1 MKLKEKFNKKDGQ
14 NKKEKK
20 PLKQRIK
27 ESMNGKYL
35 KNGSYSVVISA
46 IFIVIVIVIN
56 MIVGS
61 LPSKYTEFDVSS
73 QKLYSIGDETKAY
86 LKKLDKDITIYQVV
100 QSGSEDETLKRLL
113 EKYAEE
119 SSHIKVET
127 KDPVVNPKFTSQY
140 TNDEVSA
147 NSLIVVCGDRS
158 KVVSYDT
165 IYQSSM
171 DYNTYSYTTTGF
183 DGEGQIDSAIS
194 YVTSENLPVIYTLE
208 GHEELEL
215 NSSLTD
221 SLQKANYDV
230 QSLNLLTQ
238 DAVPEDT
245 GCLLIAAPQK
255 DLSEEESQ
263 KIITYMEAGGKVM
276 IFTEYTGT
284 DMPNLKSVLEN
295 YGVTTGDG
303 VIMEGDTGHYIM
315 QRPYYIVPTIDSS
328 DITSDIKSN
337 NRYVLAP
344 ISQPVK
350 TLSDYRDTL
359 QISSLL
365 STSDEAYIKTD
376 VQNMT
381 TYEKEDSDE
390 EGSFQVGVS
399 VTEQVDDDN
408 TTQLVCFGCASLL
421 DEATDQQ
428 VSGGNTDLVLAALGW
443 MCENDAPVID
453 VTSKSL
459 TMSYLTVPQFDAAYW
474 SIIVCGVIPVVFLL
488 IGTVIWFKRRKQ

>member
-1 MKLKEKFNKKDGQ
+1 MKINIKKKLKSAGST
-14 NKKEKK
+14 
-20 PLKQRIK
+20 IK
-27 ESMNGKYL
+27 EMGSIDKKSL
-35 KNGSYSVVISA
+35 KNGSYSMGITAIVIAVLVVI
-46 IFIVIVIVIN
+46 N
-56 MIVGS
+56 LIVGQI
-61 LPSKYTEFDVSS
+61 PEKYTQVDVST
-73 QKLYSIGDETKAY
+73 QKLYTISDTTEKY
-86 LKKLDKDITIYQVV
+86 LKDMNTDVTIYHIV
-100 QSGSEDETLKRLL
+100 QSGKEDSVL
-113 EKYAEE
+113 EKMLTRYEEE
-119 SSHIKVET
+119 SKHIKVEK
-127 KDPVVNPKFTSQY
+127 KDPVLYPNFTSQY
-140 TNDEVSA
+140 TSDDVA
-147 NSLIVVCGDRS
+147 DNSLIVVAGEKS
-158 KVVSYDT
+158 KVISYSDLYET
-165 IYQSSM
+165 EM
-171 DYNTYSYTTTGF
+171 DYTTYQTNTIGF

-238 DAVPEDT
+238 DAVPKDT
-245 GCLLIAAPQK
+245 GCLMIAAPQK
-255 DLSEEESQ
+255 DLSEEEAQ

-365 STSDEAYIKTD
+365 STSDKAYIKTD

-474 SIIVCGVIPVVFLL
+474 SIIVCGVIPVAFLL

>member
-1 MKLKEKFNKKDGQ
+1 MKINIKKKLKSAGSTIKGMGSIDKK
-14 NKKEKK
+14 
-20 PLKQRIK
+20 
-27 ESMNGKYL
+27 SL
-35 KNGSYSVVISA
+35 KNGSYSMGITAIVIAVLVVI
-46 IFIVIVIVIN
+46 N
-56 MIVGS
+56 LIVGQI
-61 LPSKYTEFDVSS
+61 PEKYTQVDVST
-73 QKLYSIGDETKAY
+73 QKLYTISDTTVKY
-86 LKKLDKDITIYQVV
+86 LKDMNTDVTIYHIV
-100 QSGSEDETLKRLL
+100 QSGKEDSVL
-113 EKYAEE
+113 EKMLTRYEEE
-119 SSHIKVET
+119 SKHIKVEK
-127 KDPVVNPKFTSQY
+127 KDPVLYPNFTSQY
-140 TNDEVSA
+140 TSDDVA
-147 NSLIVVCGDRS
+147 DNSLIVVAGEKS
-158 KVVSYDT
+158 KVISYSDLYET
-165 IYQSSM
+165 EM
-171 DYNTYSYTTTGF
+171 DYTTYQTNTTGF

-245 GCLLIAAPQK
+245 ACLMIAAPQK
-255 DLSEEESQ
+255 DLSEEEAQ

-474 SIIVCGVIPVVFLL
+474 SIIVCGVIPVAFLL

>member
-1 MKLKEKFNKKDGQ
+1 
-14 NKKEKK
+14 
-20 PLKQRIK
+20 
-27 ESMNGKYL
+27 
-35 KNGSYSVVISA
+35 
-46 IFIVIVIVIN
+46 
-56 MIVGS
+56 
-61 LPSKYTEFDVSS
+61 
-73 QKLYSIGDETKAY
+73 
-86 LKKLDKDITIYQVV
+86 
-100 QSGSEDETLKRLL
+100 
-113 EKYAEE
+113 
-119 SSHIKVET
+119 
-127 KDPVVNPKFTSQY
+127 
-140 TNDEVSA
+140 
-147 NSLIVVCGDRS
+147 
-158 KVVSYDT
+158 
-165 IYQSSM
+165 
-171 DYNTYSYTTTGF
+171 
-183 DGEGQIDSAIS
+183 
-194 YVTSENLPVIYTLE
+194 
-208 GHEELEL
+208 
-215 NSSLTD
+215 
-221 SLQKANYDV
+221 
-230 QSLNLLTQ
+230 
-238 DAVPEDT
+238 
-245 GCLLIAAPQK
+245 
-255 DLSEEESQ
+255 
-263 KIITYMEAGGKVM
+263 MEAGGKVM

>member
-1 MKLKEKFNKKDGQ
+1 MKLKEKL
-14 NKKEKK
+14 KKENHNKTDRKK
-20 PLKQRIK
+20 LTEISKKHI
-27 ESMNGKYL
+27 
-35 KNGSYSVVISA
+35 KNGSYAMVMSV
-46 IFIVIVIVIN
+46 IFIAVVIVIN
-56 MIVGS
+56 MIVS
-61 LPSKYTEFDVSS
+61 TIPSKYSEIDISS
-73 QKLYSIGDETKAY
+73 QKLYSIGDETKKM
-86 LKKLDKDITIYQVV
+86 LKDLEKDVTIYQIA
-100 QSGSEDETLKRLL
+100 QSGSEDENISNLLK
-113 EKYAEE
+113 KYEDE
-119 SSHIKVET
+119 SKHIKVEQ
-127 KDPVVNPKFTSQY
+127 KDPVVNPKFVSQY
-140 TNDEVSA
+140 TSDDVA
-147 NSLIVVCGDRS
+147 DNSLIVVAGEKS
-158 KVVSYDT
+158 KVISYSDLYET
-165 IYQSSM
+165 EM
-171 DYNTYSYTTTGF
+171 DYTTYQTNTTGF

-255 DLSEEESQ
+255 DLSEEEAQ

>member
-1 MKLKEKFNKKDGQ
+1 MKINIKKKLKSAGST
-14 NKKEKK
+14 
-20 PLKQRIK
+20 IK
-27 ESMNGKYL
+27 EMGSIDKKSL
-35 KNGSYSVVISA
+35 KNGSYSMGITAIVIAVLVVI
-46 IFIVIVIVIN
+46 N
-56 MIVGS
+56 LIVGQI
-61 LPSKYTEFDVSS
+61 PEKYTQVDVST
-73 QKLYSIGDETKAY
+73 QKLYTISDTTEKY
-86 LKKLDKDITIYQVV
+86 LKDMNTDVTIYHIV
-100 QSGSEDETLKRLL
+100 QSGKEDSVL
-113 EKYAEE
+113 EKMLTRYEEE
-119 SSHIKVET
+119 SKHIKVEK
-127 KDPVVNPKFTSQY
+127 KDPVLYPNFTSQY
-140 TNDEVSA
+140 TSDDVA
-147 NSLIVVCGDRS
+147 DNSLIVVAGEKS
-158 KVVSYDT
+158 KVISYSDLYET
-165 IYQSSM
+165 EM
-171 DYNTYSYTTTGF
+171 DYTTYQTNTTGF

-238 DAVPEDT
+238 DAVPKDT
-245 GCLLIAAPQK
+245 GCLMIAAPQK
-255 DLSEEESQ
+255 DLSEEEAQ

-365 STSDEAYIKTD
+365 STSDKAYIKTD

>member
-1 MKLKEKFNKKDGQ
+1 MKADLIIPTYRPDDTFCLLLQKLQEQTFVVHRVIILNTEEKLWKEAVEKYPIEQSLCGLPCEYTLYHIS
-14 NKKEKK
+14 KEMFDHGGTRMCGVKH
-20 PLKQRIK
+20 
-27 ESMNGKYL
+27 SD
-35 KNGSYSVVISA
+35 A
-46 IFIVIVIVIN
+46 DIVIF
-56 MIVGS
+56 M
-61 LPSKYTEFDVSS
+61 
-73 QKLYSIGDETKAY
+73 
-86 LKKLDKDITIYQVV
+86 
-100 QSGSEDETLKRLL
+100 
-113 EKYAEE
+113 
-119 SSHIKVET
+119 
-127 KDPVVNPKFTSQY
+127 
-140 TNDEVSA
+140 
-147 NSLIVVCGDRS
+147 
-158 KVVSYDT
+158 
-165 IYQSSM
+165 
-171 DYNTYSYTTTGF
+171 
-183 DGEGQIDSAIS
+183 
-194 YVTSENLPVIYTLE
+194 
-208 GHEELEL
+208 
-215 NSSLTD
+215 
-221 SLQKANYDV
+221 
-230 QSLNLLTQ
+230 TQ

-255 DLSEEESQ
+255 DLSEEETQ

>member
-1 MKLKEKFNKKDGQ
+1 MKINIKKKLKSAGST
-14 NKKEKK
+14 
-20 PLKQRIK
+20 IK
-27 ESMNGKYL
+27 EMGSIDKKSL
-35 KNGSYSVVISA
+35 KNGSYSMGITAIVIEVLVVI
-46 IFIVIVIVIN
+46 N
-56 MIVGS
+56 LIVGQI
-61 LPSKYTEFDVSS
+61 PEKYTQVDVST
-73 QKLYSIGDETKAY
+73 QKLYTISDTTEKY
-86 LKKLDKDITIYQVV
+86 LKDMNTDVTIYHIV
-100 QSGSEDETLKRLL
+100 QSGKEDSVL
-113 EKYAEE
+113 EKMLTRYEEE
-119 SSHIKVET
+119 SKHIKVEK
-127 KDPVVNPKFTSQY
+127 KDPVLYPNFTSQY
-140 TNDEVSA
+140 TSDDVA
-147 NSLIVVCGDRS
+147 DNSLIVVAGEKS
-158 KVVSYDT
+158 KVISYSDLYET
-165 IYQSSM
+165 EM
-171 DYNTYSYTTTGF
+171 DYTTYQTNTTGF

-238 DAVPEDT
+238 DAVPKDT
-245 GCLLIAAPQK
+245 GCLMIAAPQK
-255 DLSEEESQ
+255 DLSEEEAQ

-365 STSDEAYIKTD
+365 STSDKAYIKTD

>member
-1 MKLKEKFNKKDGQ
+1 MKINIKKKLKSAGST
-14 NKKEKK
+14 
-20 PLKQRIK
+20 IK
-27 ESMNGKYL
+27 EMGSIDKKSL
-35 KNGSYSVVISA
+35 KNGSYSMVITAIVIAVLVVI
-46 IFIVIVIVIN
+46 N
-56 MIVGS
+56 LIVGQI
-61 LPSKYTEFDVSS
+61 PEKYTQVDVST
-73 QKLYSIGDETKAY
+73 QKLYTISDTTVKY
-86 LKKLDKDITIYQVV
+86 LKDMNTDVTIYHIV
-100 QSGSEDETLKRLL
+100 QSGKEDSVL
-113 EKYAEE
+113 ERMLTRYEEE
-119 SSHIKVET
+119 SKHIKVEK
-127 KDPVVNPKFTSQY
+127 KDPVLYPNFTSQY
-140 TNDEVSA
+140 TGDDVA
-147 NSLIVVCGDRS
+147 DNSLIVVAGEKS
-158 KVVSYDT
+158 KVISYSDLYET
-165 IYQSSM
+165 EM
-171 DYNTYSYTTTGF
+171 DYTTYQTNTTGF

-238 DAVPEDT
+238 DAVPKDT
-245 GCLLIAAPQK
+245 GCLMIAAPQK
-255 DLSEEESQ
+255 DLSEEEAQ

-365 STSDEAYIKTD
+365 STSDKAYIKTD

-443 MCENDAPVID
+443 MCKNDAPVID

>member
-1 MKLKEKFNKKDGQ
+1 MKINIKKKLKSAGST
-14 NKKEKK
+14 
-20 PLKQRIK
+20 IK
-27 ESMNGKYL
+27 EMGSIDKKSL
-35 KNGSYSVVISA
+35 KNGSYSMGITAIVIAVLVVI
-46 IFIVIVIVIN
+46 N
-56 MIVGS
+56 LIVGQI
-61 LPSKYTEFDVSS
+61 PEKYTQVDVST
-73 QKLYSIGDETKAY
+73 QKLYTISDTTEKY
-86 LKKLDKDITIYQVV
+86 LKDMNTDVTIYHIV
-100 QSGSEDETLKRLL
+100 QSGKEDSVL
-113 EKYAEE
+113 EKMLTRYEEE
-119 SSHIKVET
+119 SKHIKVEK
-127 KDPVVNPKFTSQY
+127 KDPVLYPNFTSQY
-140 TNDEVSA
+140 TSDDVA
-147 NSLIVVCGDRS
+147 DNSLIVVAGEKS
-158 KVVSYDT
+158 KVISYSDLYET
-165 IYQSSM
+165 EM
-171 DYNTYSYTTTGF
+171 DYTTYQTNTTGF

-238 DAVPEDT
+238 DAVPKDT
-245 GCLLIAAPQK
+245 GCLMIAAPQK
-255 DLSEEESQ
+255 DLSEEEAQ

-365 STSDEAYIKTD
+365 STSDKAYIKTD

-443 MCENDAPVID
+443 MCENDAPIID

>member
-1 MKLKEKFNKKDGQ
+1 MKINIKKKLKSAGSTIKGMGSIDKK
-14 NKKEKK
+14 
-20 PLKQRIK
+20 
-27 ESMNGKYL
+27 SL
-35 KNGSYSVVISA
+35 KNGSYSMGITAIVIAVLVVI
-46 IFIVIVIVIN
+46 N
-56 MIVGS
+56 LIVGQI
-61 LPSKYTEFDVSS
+61 PEKYTQVDVST
-73 QKLYSIGDETKAY
+73 QKLYTISDTTVKY
-86 LKKLDKDITIYQVV
+86 LKDMNTDVTIYHIV
-100 QSGSEDETLKRLL
+100 QSGKEDSVL
-113 EKYAEE
+113 EKMLTRYEEE
-119 SSHIKVET
+119 SKHIKVEK
-127 KDPVVNPKFTSQY
+127 KDPVLYPNFTSQY
-140 TNDEVSA
+140 TSDDVA
-147 NSLIVVCGDRS
+147 DNSLIVVAGEKS
-158 KVVSYDT
+158 KVISYSDLYET
-165 IYQSSM
+165 EM
-171 DYNTYSYTTTGF
+171 DYTTYQTNTTGF

-238 DAVPEDT
+238 DAVSEDT

-255 DLSEEESQ
+255 DLSEEETQ

>member
-1 MKLKEKFNKKDGQ
+1 MKINIKKKLKSAGST
-14 NKKEKK
+14 
-20 PLKQRIK
+20 IK
-27 ESMNGKYL
+27 EMGSIDKKSL
-35 KNGSYSVVISA
+35 KNGSYSMGITAIVIAVLVVI
-46 IFIVIVIVIN
+46 N
-56 MIVGS
+56 LIVGQI
-61 LPSKYTEFDVSS
+61 PEKYTQVDVST
-73 QKLYSIGDETKAY
+73 QKLYTISDTTEKY
-86 LKKLDKDITIYQVV
+86 LKDMNTDVTIYHIV
-100 QSGSEDETLKRLL
+100 QSGKEDSVL
-113 EKYAEE
+113 EKMLTRYEEE
-119 SSHIKVET
+119 SKHIKVEK
-127 KDPVVNPKFTSQY
+127 KDPVLYPNFTSQY
-140 TNDEVSA
+140 TSDDVA
-147 NSLIVVCGDRS
+147 DNSLIVVAGEKS
-158 KVVSYDT
+158 KVISYSDLYET
-165 IYQSSM
+165 EM
-171 DYNTYSYTTTGF
+171 DYTTYQTNTTGF

-238 DAVPEDT
+238 DAVPKDT
-245 GCLLIAAPQK
+245 GCLMIAAPQK
-255 DLSEEESQ
+255 DLSEEEAQ

-365 STSDEAYIKTD
+365 STSDKAYIKSD

>member
-1 MKLKEKFNKKDGQ
+1 MKINIKKKLKSAGST
-14 NKKEKK
+14 
-20 PLKQRIK
+20 IK
-27 ESMNGKYL
+27 EMGSIDKKSL
-35 KNGSYSVVISA
+35 KNGSYSMGITAIVIAVLVVI
-46 IFIVIVIVIN
+46 N
-56 MIVGS
+56 LIVGQI
-61 LPSKYTEFDVSS
+61 PEKYTQVDVST
-73 QKLYSIGDETKAY
+73 QKLYTISDTTEKY
-86 LKKLDKDITIYQVV
+86 LKDMNTDVTIYHIV
-100 QSGSEDETLKRLL
+100 QSGKEDSVL
-113 EKYAEE
+113 EKMLTRYEEE
-119 SSHIKVET
+119 SKHIKVEK
-127 KDPVVNPKFTSQY
+127 KDPVLYPNFTSQY
-140 TNDEVSA
+140 TSDDVA
-147 NSLIVVCGDRS
+147 DNSLIVVAGEKS
-158 KVVSYDT
+158 KVISYSDLYET
-165 IYQSSM
+165 EM
-171 DYNTYSYTTTGF
+171 DYTTYQTNTTGF

-238 DAVPEDT
+238 DAVPKDT
-245 GCLLIAAPQK
+245 GCLMIAAPQK
-255 DLSEEESQ
+255 DLSEEEAQ

-365 STSDEAYIKTD
+365 STSDKAYIKTD

-408 TTQLVCFGCASLL
+408 TTQLVWFRLCQPSGRSYRSAGIRRQYGSGAGSAGL
-421 DEATDQQ
+421 D
-428 VSGGNTDLVLAALGW
+428 V
-443 MCENDAPVID
+443 
-453 VTSKSL
+453 
-459 TMSYLTVPQFDAAYW
+459 
-474 SIIVCGVIPVVFLL
+474 
-488 IGTVIWFKRRKQ
+488 

>member
-1 MKLKEKFNKKDGQ
+1 MKINIKKKLKSAGST
-14 NKKEKK
+14 
-20 PLKQRIK
+20 IK
-27 ESMNGKYL
+27 EMGSIDKKSL
-35 KNGSYSVVISA
+35 KNGSYSMGITAIVIAVLVVI
-46 IFIVIVIVIN
+46 N
-56 MIVGS
+56 LIVGQI
-61 LPSKYTEFDVSS
+61 PEKYTQVDVST
-73 QKLYSIGDETKAY
+73 QKLYTISDTTEKY
-86 LKKLDKDITIYQVV
+86 LKDMNTDVTIYHIV
-100 QSGSEDETLKRLL
+100 QSGKEDSVL
-113 EKYAEE
+113 EKMLTRYEEE
-119 SSHIKVET
+119 SKHIKVEK
-127 KDPVVNPKFTSQY
+127 KDPVLYPNFTSQY
-140 TNDEVSA
+140 TSDDVA
-147 NSLIVVCGDRS
+147 DNSLIVVAGEKS
-158 KVVSYDT
+158 KVISYSDLYET
-165 IYQSSM
+165 EM
-171 DYNTYSYTTTGF
+171 DYTTYQTNTTGF

-238 DAVPEDT
+238 DAVPKDT
-245 GCLLIAAPQK
+245 GCLMIAAPQK
-255 DLSEEESQ
+255 DLSEEEAQ

-365 STSDEAYIKTD
+365 STSDKAYIKTD

-488 IGTVIWFKRRKQ
+488 IGTVI

>member
-1 MKLKEKFNKKDGQ
+1 MKINIKKKLKSAGSTIKGMGSIDKK
-14 NKKEKK
+14 
-20 PLKQRIK
+20 
-27 ESMNGKYL
+27 SL
-35 KNGSYSVVISA
+35 KNGSYSMGITAIVIAVLVVI
-46 IFIVIVIVIN
+46 N
-56 MIVGS
+56 LIVGQI
-61 LPSKYTEFDVSS
+61 PEKYTQVDVST
-73 QKLYSIGDETKAY
+73 QKLYTISDTTVKY
-86 LKKLDKDITIYQVV
+86 LKDMNTDVTIYHIV
-100 QSGSEDETLKRLL
+100 QSGKEDSVL
-113 EKYAEE
+113 EKMLTRYEEE
-119 SSHIKVET
+119 SKHIKVEK
-127 KDPVVNPKFTSQY
+127 KDPVLYPNFTSQY
-140 TNDEVSA
+140 TSDDVA
-147 NSLIVVCGDRS
+147 DNSLIVVAGEKS
-158 KVVSYDT
+158 KVISYSDLYET
-165 IYQSSM
+165 EM
-171 DYNTYSYTTTGF
+171 DYTTYQTNTTGF

-208 GHEELEL
+208 GHEE
-215 NSSLTD
+215 
-221 SLQKANYDV
+221 
-230 QSLNLLTQ
+230 
-238 DAVPEDT
+238 PEDT

-255 DLSEEESQ
+255 DLSEEETQ

-350 TLSDYRDTL
+350 TLIDYRDTL

>member
-1 MKLKEKFNKKDGQ
+1 MKYRNVGKAGIKVSEIALGSWMTDLKESSEEDVAKEVVKLAYENGINFFDCADAYSGGAAERFFGEVLKEFPRKDLVISSKVYFPTGDGVNDRGLSRKHIMENCEQ
-14 NKKEKK
+14 
-20 PLKQRIK
+20 
-27 ESMNGKYL
+27 SL
-35 KNGSYSVVISA
+35 KNMNLDY
-46 IFIVIVIVIN
+46 
-56 MIVGS
+56 
-61 LPSKYTEFDVSS
+61 LD
-73 QKLYSIGDETKAY
+73 LYYCHRYDENTD
-86 LKKLDKDITIYQVV
+86 L
-100 QSGSEDETLKRLL
+100 EETLRAMSDLV
-113 EKYAEE
+113 AQG
-119 SSHIKVET
+119 KVLYYG
-127 KDPVVNPKFTSQY
+127 V
-140 TNDEVSA
+140 
-147 NSLIVVCGDRS
+147 
-158 KVVSYDT
+158 
-165 IYQSSM
+165 
-171 DYNTYSYTTTGF
+171 
-183 DGEGQIDSAIS
+183 
-194 YVTSENLPVIYTLE
+194 
-208 GHEELEL
+208 
-215 NSSLTD
+215 
-221 SLQKANYDV
+221 
-230 QSLNLLTQ
+230 
-238 DAVPEDT
+238 
-245 GCLLIAAPQK
+245 
-255 DLSEEESQ
+255 SEEWGSARIEEAQ

-359 QISSLL
+359 EITPLL
-365 STSDEAYIKTD
+365 STSDKAYTKKE
-376 VQNMT
+376 VQNMS
-381 TYEKEDSDE
+381 TYEKEDGDE

-408 TTQLVCFGCASLL
+408 TTQLVYFGCASLL

-428 VSGGNTDLVLAALGW
+428 VSGGNTDLVLAVLGW

-474 SIIVCGVIPVVFLL
+474 SIIVCGVIPVAFLL
-488 IGTVIWFKRRKQ
+488 IGTLIWFKRRKQ

>member
-1 MKLKEKFNKKDGQ
+1 MKINIKKKLKSAGSTIKGMGSIDKK
-14 NKKEKK
+14 
-20 PLKQRIK
+20 
-27 ESMNGKYL
+27 SL
-35 KNGSYSVVISA
+35 KNGSYSMGITAIVIAVLVVI
-46 IFIVIVIVIN
+46 N
-56 MIVGS
+56 LIVGQI
-61 LPSKYTEFDVSS
+61 PEKYTQVDVST
-73 QKLYSIGDETKAY
+73 QKLYTISDTTVKY
-86 LKKLDKDITIYQVV
+86 LKDMNTDVTIYHIV
-100 QSGSEDETLKRLL
+100 QSGKEDSVL
-113 EKYAEE
+113 EKMLARYEEE
-119 SSHIKVET
+119 SKHIKVEK
-127 KDPVVNPKFTSQY
+127 KDPVLYPNFTSQY
-140 TNDEVSA
+140 TSDDVA
-147 NSLIVVCGDRS
+147 DNSLIVVAGEKS
-158 KVVSYDT
+158 KVISYSDLYET
-165 IYQSSM
+165 EM
-171 DYNTYSYTTTGF
+171 DYTTYQTNTTGF

-245 GCLLIAAPQK
+245 GCLLIATPQK
-255 DLSEEESQ
+255 DLSEEETQ

>member
-1 MKLKEKFNKKDGQ
+1 MKINIKKKLKSAGST
-14 NKKEKK
+14 
-20 PLKQRIK
+20 IK
-27 ESMNGKYL
+27 EMGSIDKKSL
-35 KNGSYSVVISA
+35 KNGSYSMGITAIVIAVLVVI
-46 IFIVIVIVIN
+46 N
-56 MIVGS
+56 LIVGQI
-61 LPSKYTEFDVSS
+61 PEKYTQVDVST
-73 QKLYSIGDETKAY
+73 QKLYTISDTTEKY
-86 LKKLDKDITIYQVV
+86 LKDMNTDVTIYHIV
-100 QSGSEDETLKRLL
+100 QSGKEDSVL
-113 EKYAEE
+113 EKMLTRYEEE
-119 SSHIKVET
+119 SKHIKVEK
-127 KDPVVNPKFTSQY
+127 KDPVLYPNFTSQY
-140 TNDEVSA
+140 TSDDVA
-147 NSLIVVCGDRS
+147 DNSLIVVAGEKS
-158 KVVSYDT
+158 KVISYSDLYET
-165 IYQSSM
+165 EM
-171 DYNTYSYTTTGF
+171 DYTTYQTNTTGF

-238 DAVPEDT
+238 DAVPKDT
-245 GCLLIAAPQK
+245 GCLMIAAPQK
-255 DLSEEESQ
+255 DLSEEEAQ

-365 STSDEAYIKTD
+365 STSDKAYIKTD

-408 TTQLVCFGCASLL
+408 TTQLVYFGCASLL

>member
-1 MKLKEKFNKKDGQ
+1 MKINIKKKLKSAGSTIKGMGSIDKK
-14 NKKEKK
+14 
-20 PLKQRIK
+20 
-27 ESMNGKYL
+27 SL
-35 KNGSYSVVISA
+35 KNGSYSMGITAIVIAVLVVI
-46 IFIVIVIVIN
+46 N
-56 MIVGS
+56 LIVGQI
-61 LPSKYTEFDVSS
+61 PEKYTQVDVST
-73 QKLYSIGDETKAY
+73 QKLYTISDTTVKY
-86 LKKLDKDITIYQVV
+86 LKDMNTDVTIYHIV
-100 QSGSEDETLKRLL
+100 QSGKEDSVL
-113 EKYAEE
+113 EKMLTRYEEE
-119 SSHIKVET
+119 SKHIKVEK
-127 KDPVVNPKFTSQY
+127 KDPVLYPNFTSQY
-140 TNDEVSA
+140 TSDDVA
-147 NSLIVVCGDRS
+147 DNSLIVVAGEKS
-158 KVVSYDT
+158 KVISYSDLYET
-165 IYQSSM
+165 EM
-171 DYNTYSYTTTGF
+171 DYTTYQTNTTGF

-238 DAVPEDT
+238 DAVQEDT

-255 DLSEEESQ
+255 DLSEEETQ

>member
-1 MKLKEKFNKKDGQ
+1 MKINIKKKLKSAGSTIKGMGSIDKK
-14 NKKEKK
+14 
-20 PLKQRIK
+20 
-27 ESMNGKYL
+27 SL
-35 KNGSYSVVISA
+35 KNGSYSMGITAIVIAVLVVI
-46 IFIVIVIVIN
+46 N
-56 MIVGS
+56 LIVGQI
-61 LPSKYTEFDVSS
+61 PEKYTQVDVST
-73 QKLYSIGDETKAY
+73 QKLYTISDTTVKY
-86 LKKLDKDITIYQVV
+86 LKDMNTDVTIYHIV
-100 QSGSEDETLKRLL
+100 QSGKEDSVL
-113 EKYAEE
+113 EKMLTRYEEE
-119 SSHIKVET
+119 SKHIKVEK
-127 KDPVVNPKFTSQY
+127 KDPVLYPNFTSQY
-140 TNDEVSA
+140 TSDDVA
-147 NSLIVVCGDRS
+147 DNSLIVVAGEKS
-158 KVVSYDT
+158 KVISYSDLYET
-165 IYQSSM
+165 EM
-171 DYNTYSYTTTGF
+171 DYTTYQTNTTGF

-245 GCLLIAAPQK
+245 GCLLIEAPQK
-255 DLSEEESQ
+255 DLSEEETQ

>member
-1 MKLKEKFNKKDGQ
+1 MKINIKKKLKSAGST
-14 NKKEKK
+14 
-20 PLKQRIK
+20 IK
-27 ESMNGKYL
+27 EMGSIDKKSL
-35 KNGSYSVVISA
+35 KNGSYSMGITAIVIAVLVVI
-46 IFIVIVIVIN
+46 N
-56 MIVGS
+56 LIVGQI
-61 LPSKYTEFDVSS
+61 PEKYTQVDVST
-73 QKLYSIGDETKAY
+73 QKLYTISDTTEKY
-86 LKKLDKDITIYQVV
+86 LKDMNTDVTIYHIV
-100 QSGSEDETLKRLL
+100 QSGKEDSVL
-113 EKYAEE
+113 EKMLTRYEEE
-119 SSHIKVET
+119 SKHIKVEK
-127 KDPVVNPKFTSQY
+127 KDPVLYPNFTSQY
-140 TNDEVSA
+140 TSDDVA
-147 NSLIVVCGDRS
+147 DNSLIVVAGEKS
-158 KVVSYDT
+158 KVISYSDLYET
-165 IYQSSM
+165 EM
-171 DYNTYSYTTTGF
+171 DYTTYQTNTTGF

-238 DAVPEDT
+238 DAVPKDT
-245 GCLLIAAPQK
+245 GCLMIAAPQK
-255 DLSEEESQ
+255 DLSEEEAQ

-365 STSDEAYIKTD
+365 STSDKAYIKTD

-453 VTSKSL
+453 ATSKSL

>member
-1 MKLKEKFNKKDGQ
+1 MKINIKKKLKSAGST
-14 NKKEKK
+14 
-20 PLKQRIK
+20 IK
-27 ESMNGKYL
+27 EMGSIDKKSL
-35 KNGSYSVVISA
+35 KNGSYSMGITAIVIAVLVVI
-46 IFIVIVIVIN
+46 N
-56 MIVGS
+56 LIVGQI
-61 LPSKYTEFDVSS
+61 PEKYTQVDVST
-73 QKLYSIGDETKAY
+73 QKLYTISDTTEKY
-86 LKKLDKDITIYQVV
+86 LKDMNTDVTIYHIV
-100 QSGSEDETLKRLL
+100 QSGKEDSVL
-113 EKYAEE
+113 EKMLTRYEEE
-119 SSHIKVET
+119 SKHIKVEK
-127 KDPVVNPKFTSQY
+127 KDPVLYPNFTSQY
-140 TNDEVSA
+140 TSDDVA
-147 NSLIVVCGDRS
+147 DNSLIVVAGEKS
-158 KVVSYDT
+158 KVISYSDLYET
-165 IYQSSM
+165 EM
-171 DYNTYSYTTTGF
+171 DYTTYQTNTTGF

-238 DAVPEDT
+238 DAVPKDT
-245 GCLLIAAPQK
+245 GCLMIAAPQK
-255 DLSEEESQ
+255 DLSEKEAQ

-365 STSDEAYIKTD
+365 STSDKAYIKTD

>member
-1 MKLKEKFNKKDGQ
+1 MKINIKKKLKSAGST
-14 NKKEKK
+14 
-20 PLKQRIK
+20 IK
-27 ESMNGKYL
+27 EMGSIDKKSL
-35 KNGSYSVVISA
+35 KNGSYSMGITAIVIAVLVVI
-46 IFIVIVIVIN
+46 N
-56 MIVGS
+56 LIVGQI
-61 LPSKYTEFDVSS
+61 PEKYTQVDVST
-73 QKLYSIGDETKAY
+73 QKLYTISDTTEKY
-86 LKKLDKDITIYQVV
+86 LKDMNTDVIIYHIV
-100 QSGSEDETLKRLL
+100 QSGKEDSVL
-113 EKYAEE
+113 EKMLTRYEEE
-119 SSHIKVET
+119 SKHIKVEK
-127 KDPVVNPKFTSQY
+127 KDPVLYPNFTSQY
-140 TNDEVSA
+140 TSDDVA
-147 NSLIVVCGDRS
+147 DNSLIVVAGEKS
-158 KVVSYDT
+158 KVISYSDLYET
-165 IYQSSM
+165 EM
-171 DYNTYSYTTTGF
+171 DYTTYQTNTTGF

-238 DAVPEDT
+238 DAVPKDT
-245 GCLLIAAPQK
+245 GCLMIAAPQK
-255 DLSEEESQ
+255 DLSEEEAQ

-365 STSDEAYIKTD
+365 STSDKAYIKTD

-474 SIIVCGVIPVVFLL
+474 SIIVCGVIPVAFLL

>member
-1 MKLKEKFNKKDGQ
+1 MKINIKKKLKSAGST
-14 NKKEKK
+14 
-20 PLKQRIK
+20 IK
-27 ESMNGKYL
+27 EMGSIDKKSL
-35 KNGSYSVVISA
+35 KNGSYSMGITAIVIAVLVVI
-46 IFIVIVIVIN
+46 N
-56 MIVGS
+56 LIVGQI
-61 LPSKYTEFDVSS
+61 PEKYTQVDVST
-73 QKLYSIGDETKAY
+73 QKLYTISDTTEKY
-86 LKKLDKDITIYQVV
+86 LKDMNTDVTIYHIV
-100 QSGSEDETLKRLL
+100 QSGKEDSVL
-113 EKYAEE
+113 EKMLTRYEEE
-119 SSHIKVET
+119 SKHIKVEK
-127 KDPVVNPKFTSQY
+127 KDPVLYPNFTSQY
-140 TNDEVSA
+140 TSDDVA
-147 NSLIVVCGDRS
+147 DNSLIVVAGEKS
-158 KVVSYDT
+158 KVISYSDLYET
-165 IYQSSM
+165 EM
-171 DYNTYSYTTTGF
+171 DYTTYQTNTTGF

-238 DAVPEDT
+238 DAVPKDT

-255 DLSEEESQ
+255 DLSEEEAQ

-365 STSDEAYIKTD
+365 STSDKAYIKTD

-408 TTQLVCFGCASLL
+408 TTQLVYFGCASLL

-428 VSGGNTDLVLAALGW
+428 VSGGNTDLVLAAMGW

-474 SIIVCGVIPVVFLL
+474 SIIVCGVIPVAFLL

>member
-1 MKLKEKFNKKDGQ
+1 MKINIKKKLKSAGSTIKEMGSINKK
-14 NKKEKK
+14 
-20 PLKQRIK
+20 
-27 ESMNGKYL
+27 SL
-35 KNGSYSVVISA
+35 KNGSYSMGITAIVIAVLVVI
-46 IFIVIVIVIN
+46 N
-56 MIVGS
+56 LIVGQI
-61 LPSKYTEFDVSS
+61 PEKYTQVDVST
-73 QKLYSIGDETKAY
+73 QKLYTISDTTEKY
-86 LKKLDKDITIYQVV
+86 LKDMNTDVTIYHIV
-100 QSGSEDETLKRLL
+100 QSGKEDSVL
-113 EKYAEE
+113 EKMLTRYEEE
-119 SSHIKVET
+119 SKHIKVEK
-127 KDPVVNPKFTSQY
+127 KDPVLYPNFTSQY
-140 TNDEVSA
+140 TSDDVA
-147 NSLIVVCGDRS
+147 DNSLIVVAGEKS
-158 KVVSYDT
+158 KVISYSDLYET
-165 IYQSSM
+165 EM
-171 DYNTYSYTTTGF
+171 DYTTYQTNTTGF

-208 GHEELEL
+208 SHEELEL

-238 DAVPEDT
+238 DAVPKDT
-245 GCLLIAAPQK
+245 GCLMIAAPQK
-255 DLSEEESQ
+255 DLSEEEAQ

-284 DMPNLKSVLEN
+284 DMPNLKRVLEN

-365 STSDEAYIKTD
+365 STSDKAYIKTN

>member
-1 MKLKEKFNKKDGQ
+1 MKINI
-14 NKKEKK
+14 KKE
-20 PLKQRIK
+20 LKSAGSTIK
-27 ESMNGKYL
+27 EMGSIDKKSL
-35 KNGSYSVVISA
+35 KNGSYSMGITAIVIAVLVVI
-46 IFIVIVIVIN
+46 N
-56 MIVGS
+56 LIVGQI
-61 LPSKYTEFDVSS
+61 PEKYTQVDVST
-73 QKLYSIGDETKAY
+73 QKLYTISDTTEKY
-86 LKKLDKDITIYQVV
+86 LKDMNTDVTIYHIV
-100 QSGSEDETLKRLL
+100 QSGKEDSVL
-113 EKYAEE
+113 EKMLTRYEEE
-119 SSHIKVET
+119 SKHIKVEK
-127 KDPVVNPKFTSQY
+127 KDPVLYPNFTSQY
-140 TNDEVSA
+140 TSDDVA
-147 NSLIVVCGDRS
+147 DNSLIVVAGEKS
-158 KVVSYDT
+158 KVISYSDLYET
-165 IYQSSM
+165 EM
-171 DYNTYSYTTTGF
+171 DYTTYQTNTTGF

-238 DAVPEDT
+238 DAVPKDT
-245 GCLLIAAPQK
+245 GCLMIAAPQK
-255 DLSEEESQ
+255 DLSEEEAQ

-365 STSDEAYIKTD
+365 STSDKAYIKTD

>member
-1 MKLKEKFNKKDGQ
+1 MKINIKKKLKSAGST
-14 NKKEKK
+14 
-20 PLKQRIK
+20 IK
-27 ESMNGKYL
+27 EMGSIDKKSL
-35 KNGSYSVVISA
+35 KNGSYSMGITAIVIAVLVVI
-46 IFIVIVIVIN
+46 N
-56 MIVGS
+56 LIVGQI
-61 LPSKYTEFDVSS
+61 PEKYTQVDVST
-73 QKLYSIGDETKAY
+73 QKLYTISDTTEKY
-86 LKKLDKDITIYQVV
+86 LKDMNTDVTIYHIV
-100 QSGSEDETLKRLL
+100 QSGKEDSVL
-113 EKYAEE
+113 EKMLTRYEEE
-119 SSHIKVET
+119 SKHIKVEK
-127 KDPVVNPKFTSQY
+127 KDPVLYPNFTSQY
-140 TNDEVSA
+140 TSDDVA
-147 NSLIVVCGDRS
+147 DNSLIVVAGEKS
-158 KVVSYDT
+158 KVISYSDLYET
-165 IYQSSM
+165 EM
-171 DYNTYSYTTTGF
+171 DYTTYQTNTTGF

-238 DAVPEDT
+238 DAVPKDT
-245 GCLLIAAPQK
+245 GCLMIAAPQK
-255 DLSEEESQ
+255 DLSEEEAQ

-365 STSDEAYIKTD
+365 STSDKAYIKTD

-474 SIIVCGVIPVVFLL
+474 SIIVCGVIPVAFLL

>member
-1 MKLKEKFNKKDGQ
+1 MKINIKKKLKSAGSTIKGMGSIDKK
-14 NKKEKK
+14 
-20 PLKQRIK
+20 
-27 ESMNGKYL
+27 SL
-35 KNGSYSVVISA
+35 KNGSYSMGITAIVIAVLVVI
-46 IFIVIVIVIN
+46 N
-56 MIVGS
+56 LIVGQI
-61 LPSKYTEFDVSS
+61 PEKYTQVDVST
-73 QKLYSIGDETKAY
+73 QKLYTISDTTVKY
-86 LKKLDKDITIYQVV
+86 LKDMNTDVTIYHIV
-100 QSGSEDETLKRLL
+100 QSGKEDSVL
-113 EKYAEE
+113 EKMLTRYEEE
-119 SSHIKVET
+119 SKHIKVEK
-127 KDPVVNPKFTSQY
+127 KDPVLYPNFTSQY
-140 TNDEVSA
+140 TSDDVA
-147 NSLIVVCGDRS
+147 DNSLIVVAREKS
-158 KVVSYDT
+158 KVISYSDLYET
-165 IYQSSM
+165 EM
-171 DYNTYSYTTTGF
+171 DYTTYQTNTTGF

-245 GCLLIAAPQK
+245 ECLLIAAPQK
-255 DLSEEESQ
+255 DLSEEEAQ

-315 QRPYYIVPTIDSS
+315 QRPYYIVPTIDNS

-474 SIIVCGVIPVVFLL
+474 SIIVCGVIPVAFLL

>member
-1 MKLKEKFNKKDGQ
+1 MKINIKKKLKSAGST
-14 NKKEKK
+14 
-20 PLKQRIK
+20 IK
-27 ESMNGKYL
+27 EMGSIDKKSL
-35 KNGSYSVVISA
+35 KNGSYSMGITAIVIAVLVVI
-46 IFIVIVIVIN
+46 N
-56 MIVGS
+56 LIVGQI
-61 LPSKYTEFDVSS
+61 PEKYTQVDVST
-73 QKLYSIGDETKAY
+73 QKLYTISDTTEKY
-86 LKKLDKDITIYQVV
+86 LKDMNTDVTIYHIV
-100 QSGSEDETLKRLL
+100 QSGKEDSVL
-113 EKYAEE
+113 EKMLTRYEEE
-119 SSHIKVET
+119 SKHIKVEK
-127 KDPVVNPKFTSQY
+127 KDPVLYPNFTSQY
-140 TNDEVSA
+140 TSDDVA
-147 NSLIVVCGDRS
+147 DNSLIVVAGEKS
-158 KVVSYDT
+158 KVISYSDLYET
-165 IYQSSM
+165 EM
-171 DYNTYSYTTTGF
+171 DYTTYQTNTTGF

-238 DAVPEDT
+238 DAVPKDT
-245 GCLLIAAPQK
+245 GCLMIAAPQK
-255 DLSEEESQ
+255 DLSEEEAQ

-295 YGVTTGDG
+295 YGVTTWDG

-365 STSDEAYIKTD
+365 STSDKAYIKTD

>member
-1 MKLKEKFNKKDGQ
+1 MKINIKKKLKSAGSTIKGMGSIDKK
-14 NKKEKK
+14 
-20 PLKQRIK
+20 
-27 ESMNGKYL
+27 SL
-35 KNGSYSVVISA
+35 KNGSYSMGITAIVIAVLVVI
-46 IFIVIVIVIN
+46 N
-56 MIVGS
+56 LIVGQI
-61 LPSKYTEFDVSS
+61 PEKYTQVDVST
-73 QKLYSIGDETKAY
+73 QKLYTISDTTEKY
-86 LKKLDKDITIYQVV
+86 LKDMNTDVTIYHIV
-100 QSGSEDETLKRLL
+100 QSGKEDSVL
-113 EKYAEE
+113 EKMLTRYEEE
-119 SSHIKVET
+119 SKHIKVEK
-127 KDPVVNPKFTSQY
+127 KDPVLYPNFTSQY
-140 TNDEVSA
+140 TSDDVA
-147 NSLIVVCGDRS
+147 DNSLIVVAGEKS
-158 KVVSYDT
+158 KVISYSDLYET
-165 IYQSSM
+165 EM
-171 DYNTYSYTTTGF
+171 DYTTYQTNTTGF

-238 DAVPEDT
+238 DAVPKDT
-245 GCLLIAAPQK
+245 GCLMIAAPQK
-255 DLSEEESQ
+255 DLSEEEAQ

-365 STSDEAYIKTD
+365 STSDKAYIKTD

-408 TTQLVCFGCASLL
+408 TTQLVYFGCASLL

>member
-1 MKLKEKFNKKDGQ
+1 MKINIKKKLKSAGST
-14 NKKEKK
+14 
-20 PLKQRIK
+20 IK
-27 ESMNGKYL
+27 EMGSTDKKSL
-35 KNGSYSVVISA
+35 KNGSYSMGITAIVIAVLVVI
-46 IFIVIVIVIN
+46 N
-56 MIVGS
+56 LIVGQI
-61 LPSKYTEFDVSS
+61 PEKYTQVDVST
-73 QKLYSIGDETKAY
+73 QKLYTISDTTVKY
-86 LKKLDKDITIYQVV
+86 LKDMNTDVTIYHIV
-100 QSGSEDETLKRLL
+100 QSGKEDSVL
-113 EKYAEE
+113 EKMLTRYEEE
-119 SSHIKVET
+119 SKHIKVEK
-127 KDPVVNPKFTSQY
+127 KDPVLYPNFTSQY
-140 TNDEVSA
+140 TSDDVA
-147 NSLIVVCGDRS
+147 DNSLIVVAGEKS
-158 KVVSYDT
+158 KVISYSDLYET
-165 IYQSSM
+165 EM
-171 DYNTYSYTTTGF
+171 DYTTYQTNTTGF

-238 DAVPEDT
+238 DAVREDI
-245 GCLLIAAPQK
+245 GCLRIAAPQK
-255 DLSEEESQ
+255 DLSEEEAQ

-276 IFTEYTGT
+276 IFTEDTGT

-365 STSDEAYIKTD
+365 STSDKAYIKTD

-443 MCENDAPVID
+443 MCENDAPIID

>member
-1 MKLKEKFNKKDGQ
+1 MKINIKKKLKSAGST
-14 NKKEKK
+14 
-20 PLKQRIK
+20 IK
-27 ESMNGKYL
+27 EMGSIDKKSL
-35 KNGSYSVVISA
+35 KNGSYSMGITAIVIAVLVVI
-46 IFIVIVIVIN
+46 N
-56 MIVGS
+56 LIVGQI
-61 LPSKYTEFDVSS
+61 PEKYTQVDVST
-73 QKLYSIGDETKAY
+73 QKLYTISDTTEKY
-86 LKKLDKDITIYQVV
+86 LKDMNTDVTIYHIV
-100 QSGSEDETLKRLL
+100 QSGKEDSVL
-113 EKYAEE
+113 EKMLTRYEEE
-119 SSHIKVET
+119 SKHIKVEK
-127 KDPVVNPKFTSQY
+127 KDPVLYPNFTSQY
-140 TNDEVSA
+140 TSDDVA
-147 NSLIVVCGDRS
+147 DNSLIVVAGEKS
-158 KVVSYDT
+158 KVISYSDLYET
-165 IYQSSM
+165 EM
-171 DYNTYSYTTTGF
+171 DYTTYQTNTTGF

-238 DAVPEDT
+238 DAVPKDT

-255 DLSEEESQ
+255 DLSEEEAQ

-365 STSDEAYIKTD
+365 STSDKAYIKTD

-488 IGTVIWFKRRKQ
+488 IGTVIWVKRRKQY

>member
-1 MKLKEKFNKKDGQ
+1 MKINIKKKLKSAGST
-14 NKKEKK
+14 
-20 PLKQRIK
+20 IK
-27 ESMNGKYL
+27 EMGSIDKKSL
-35 KNGSYSVVISA
+35 KNGSYSMGITAIVIAVLVVI
-46 IFIVIVIVIN
+46 N
-56 MIVGS
+56 LIVGQI
-61 LPSKYTEFDVSS
+61 PEKYTQVDVST
-73 QKLYSIGDETKAY
+73 QKLYTISDTTEKY
-86 LKKLDKDITIYQVV
+86 LKDMNTDVTIYHIV
-100 QSGSEDETLKRLL
+100 QSGKEDSVL
-113 EKYAEE
+113 EKMLTRYEEE
-119 SSHIKVET
+119 SKHIKVEK
-127 KDPVVNPKFTSQY
+127 KDPVLYPNFTSQY
-140 TNDEVSA
+140 TSDDVA
-147 NSLIVVCGDRS
+147 DNSLIVVAGEKS
-158 KVVSYDT
+158 KMISYSDLYET
-165 IYQSSM
+165 EM
-171 DYNTYSYTTTGF
+171 DYTTYQTNTTGF

-238 DAVPEDT
+238 DAVPKDT
-245 GCLLIAAPQK
+245 GCLMIAAPQK
-255 DLSEEESQ
+255 DLSEEEAQ

-365 STSDEAYIKTD
+365 STSDKAYIKTD